1 MIYFLY
7 IPKKP
12 CLYLPFYESGDI
24 LFSSPF
30 PYRVQYL
37 WRTRLLLFC
46 FPIALL
52 DGFFY
57 FLHPALFWVIFA
69 LWAVLFLT
77 LYGLYFPML
86 YRSLNYQITS
96 RHIRLRQ
103 GALFR
108 RENMI
113 YMENIQ
119 YLTLSQTPLQRLF
132 GLATLHI
139 TAAGGSLR
147 LAGLE
152 EDTVQTIRWE
162 IASRMEQISHG
173 E

>member
-1 MIYFLY
+1 M
-7 IPKKP
+7 
-12 CLYLPFYESGDI
+12 
-24 LFSSPF
+24 FSSPF
-30 PYRVQYL
+30 PYRVQTL
-37 WRTRLLLFC
+37 WRTRLLLCC

-57 FLHPALFWVIFA
+57 FLHPILFWSIFT
-69 LWAVLFLT
+69 LWAILFFM
-77 LYGLYFPML
+77 LYGLYFPLL
-86 YRSLNYQITS
+86 YRSLSYQITD
-96 RHIRLRQ
+96 RYIRLHK

-108 RENMI
+108 CENMI
-113 YMENIQ
+113 YIENIQ

-139 TAAGGSLR
+139 TAVGGSLR

-152 EDTVQTIRWE
+152 EDAVQAIRWE
-162 IASRMEQISHG
+162 ITLRMEEISHG